1 MDQVLNE
8 LSFCRFR
15 EPQQPCAAANRTEAR
30 AWMTTFVQ
38 TLSTTARLG
47 LPRSLRTMESFAI
60 QQIAPDYNLAQWR
73 NDVAVDRD
81 LRELFRQYS
90 TKSPLLDGLL
100 ATLVDRSR
108 GCEAKFEG
116 VECKGLLVAY
126 LLDCL
131 AISLPSDAA
140 WNVDRLKIA
149 LAELDEENGNVPE
162 ANETVL
168 HCGSPEHA
176 ARHAAEFE
184 ARKRSTIAT
193 GRDLVDQKTRLLPY
207 IVFCENAETVLRNLG
222 SNDPVFLWVNAVFS
236 S

>member
-15 EPQQPCAAANRTEAR
+15 EPQQPCVAANRAEAR
-30 AWMTTFVQ
+30 VWMTTFVQ
-38 TLSTTARLG
+38 TLSATARLG
-47 LPRSLRTMESFAI
+47 LPRSLRTQESFAI
-60 QQIAPDYNLAQWR
+60 QQIAPDYNVAQWR
-73 NDVAVDRD
+73 NDVEVDRD
-81 LRELFRQYS
+81 LRELLRQYS

-140 WNVDRLKIA
+140 WNVDRLKIR
-149 LAELDEENGNVPE
+149 
-162 ANETVL
+162 
-168 HCGSPEHA
+168 GS
-176 ARHAAEFE
+176 
-184 ARKRSTIAT
+184 
-193 GRDLVDQKTRLLPY
+193 
-207 IVFCENAETVLRNLG
+207 
-222 SNDPVFLWVNAVFS
+222 
-236 S
+236 